1 MDVTSPDRRAL
12 LEAVLPYVKA
22 SVPEGDPASVVM
34 LAADDFPVFEPF
46 VGVLRVAYVLDAGGT
61 LRLLTEG
68 EVREAGLASDELRRA
83 ALSNLQTRFGETG
96 VRLAPYGRI
105 VAVLADGNF
114 EATMMLW
121 DDLWPHL
128 HERLGPELYAV
139 APARD
144 ILAVAGPDGVREL
157 REVVARAWP
166 GGDHL
171 LTRGVFVRVEGA
183 WRVLATE

>member
-1 MDVTSPDRRAL
+1 
-12 LEAVLPYVKA
+12 
-22 SVPEGDPASVVM
+22 M
-34 LAADDFPVFEPF
+34 LH
-46 VGVLRVAYVLDAGGT
+46 VAYVVDAGGAV
-61 LRLLTEG
+61 RLLTEG
-68 EVREAGLASDELRRA
+68 EAREGGLASDELRRA

-128 HERLGPELYAV
+128 QERLGPDPYAG

-144 ILAVAGPDGVREL
+144 ILAVAGPCSDRHPWL
-157 REVVARAWP
+157 RGSA
-166 GGDHL
+166 
-171 LTRGVFVRVEGA
+171 
-183 WRVLATE
+183 LAC